1 MTRPIAINWEISAT
15 TAWGQTGLHICRAL
29 LRQGERPLL
38 LHEPNLDHMS
48 TADRQMLVP
57 LAAAPLGK
65 RATLPDGCI
74 VLTPFGN
81 ELGSEPIADCPADV
95 VRLGIGAFEETRI
108 DADVRVRGQAFARLI
123 VHSTWNQRV
132 LDEADIRYVAM
143 IHQGIDASE
152 MHPLPR
158 AGHFPGRFVI
168 FSGGKLE
175 FRKGQDIVLVAFRRF
190 RERYPEALLLAAW
203 HSPWPG
209 AAETIRESPHLR
221 AAPGVGLDGRL
232 RVADWAAENGIPR
245 DSFVDAGLLS
255 RTHIPQVFAECDLA
269 IFPNRCEGGT
279 NMFAMEAMACGVP
292 VVLSANTGHLDL
304 IRPGICQTLDDQRSV
319 VDPDGC
325 RTGWGE
331 SSVDELVARMEAVR
345 ASPVGSRQAADYA
358 MAFMRTER
366 TWARFTTRVLE
377 EIRTVG

>member
-38 LHEPNLDHMS
+38 LHKVNLEHMS
-48 TADRQMLVP
+48 VADRQMLAS
-57 LAAAPLGK
+57 LS
-65 RATLPDGCI
+65 ATTQSGHTNLPAGCI

-81 ELGSEPIADCPADV
+81 ELGSEPIANGPADL

-108 DADVRVRGQAFARLI
+108 DAEARARGDAFARMI
-123 VHSTWNQRV
+123 VHSTWNWRV
-132 LDEADIRYVAM
+132 LDAAGIRNVTLA
-143 IHQGIDASE
+143 HQGIDAAE

-175 FRKGQDIVLVAFRRF
+175 FRKGQDIVLAAFRRF
-190 RERYPEALLLAAW
+190 QARYPEALLLAAW

-209 AAETIRESPHLR
+209 VAETMRESPHTPV
-221 AAPGVGLDGRL
+221 APRVGPDGRL
-232 RVADWAAENGIPR
+232 RVAGWTAENDIPR
-245 DSFVDAGLLS
+245 DSFVDAGPLS
-255 RTHIPQVFAECDLA
+255 RTQIPKVFAECDLA
-269 IFPNRCEGGT
+269 VFPNRCEGGT
-279 NMFAMEAMACGVP
+279 NMVAMEAMACGVP

-304 IRPGICQTLDDQRSV
+304 IRPGVCQTLDDQRPV
-319 VDPDGC
+319 ADPDGC
-325 RTGWGE
+325 RAGWGE

-345 ASPVGSRQAADYA
+345 ATPLESRQAAGYA

-366 TWARFTTRVLE
+366 TWTCFAARVLE
-377 EIRTVG
+377 EIRAVG